1 MVVED
6 RTTVGTTVY
15 PLSPIDIAQ
24 GDSHIMFVYF
34 YRNRDCS
41 RSFMPTEVLRQGFH
55 VTTRRF
61 NVLLGTLARVD
72 GRTALVE
79 DGSRPNKPR
88 FEEKR
93 HEMDFSELERSK
105 YAWRQWPQDL
115 DTRDIAEAATSKSN
129 TCAPLISVLLVR
141 FSGNSGV
148 AIRVKIRHSVL
159 DGLGFTSFMSYWSA
173 VTRQYR
179 GPCSAPIE
187 LTRYRLEFD
196 RDLLLHAV
204 NYSPT
209 VADIHAAEIDD
220 TATLED
226 STTPQAIEPSSM
238 HVIRFSAQSLQR
250 LRRDFGSASASVSVN
265 DVLSVLL
272 WRSFTRASST
282 STNTRILL
290 ACDVRKRISLSPV
303 YMGNASFPL
312 QLSTSRDQ
320 LLDRPLSEGAQ
331 LIRNSVSHVN
341 TNYIRKCLEMLE
353 HNKPILGA
361 DEWDDDK
368 STFFCC
374 TNCSRF
380 GFYDTDFGCGTP
392 EKVMIPHY
400 LTTGFS
406 IWLPTKDAGGIDV
419 VISMLDSSFDSF
431 SSDKELLEYGQIIL

>member
-6 RTTVGTTVY
+6 RTTACTTVY

-34 YRNRDCS
+34 YRNRDRS
-41 RSFMPTEVLRQGFH
+41 KSFMPTEVLRQGFH

-61 NVLLGTLARVD
+61 SVLLGTLAQVD
-72 GRTALVE
+72 GRSVLVE
-79 DGSRPNKPR
+79 DHSRPNKPR
-88 FEEKR
+88 FEEK
-93 HEMDFSELERSK
+93 HVKTEFSELERSE
-105 YAWRQWPQDL
+105 YAWSQWPQDL
-115 DTRDIAEAATSKSN
+115 DTRDVAETATNKSAM
-129 TCAPLISVLLVR
+129 CAPLISVLLVR

-148 AIRVKIRHSVL
+148 AIRVKVRHSVL
-159 DGLGFTSFMSYWSA
+159 DGLGFTSFMSYWSV

-179 GPCSAPIE
+179 GPCSAVIE
-187 LTRYRLEFD
+187 MTRDRLEFD
-196 RDLLLHAV
+196 RNLLLHAV
-204 NYSPT
+204 NYPST
-209 VADIHAAEIDD
+209 VADIHTADNHD
-220 TATLED
+220 TIASKD
-226 STTPQAIEPSSM
+226 STTLQATEPSSM

-250 LRRDFGSASASVSVN
+250 MRRDFGSASASVSVN

-272 WRSFTRASST
+272 WRSFTRASSP
-282 STNTRILL
+282 SAHTRILL
-290 ACDVRKRISLSPV
+290 ACDVRKRINLSPL

-312 QLSTSRDQ
+312 QLNIARDR
-320 LLDRPLSEGAQ
+320 LLGRPLSEGAQ
-331 LIRNSVSHVN
+331 LIRNSVSHVD
-341 TNYIRKCLEMLE
+341 TGYIRECLEMLE

-361 DEWDDDK
+361 GEWDVDK

-400 LTTGFS
+400 LTPGFS

-419 VISMLDSSFDSF
+419 VISMSGSSFDSLCI
-431 SSDKELLEYGQIIL
+431 DKELLEYSQIIL